1 MNIDNI
7 YINYYQYGKKRGTD
21 LVLLHGWGQNMQ
33 MMMPISNSFTN
44 MFRIT
49 VVDLPGFG
57 ASAEQKKALTIED
70 YADILNK
77 LFIKLKIKCVL
88 TLRSLRSQF
97 FRKRQSSCLLQ

>member
-44 MFRIT
+44 MFRETPSIT
-49 VVDLPGFG
+49 
-57 ASAEQKKALTIED
+57 I
-70 YADILNK
+70 
-77 LFIKLKIKCVL
+77 
-88 TLRSLRSQF
+88 
-97 FRKRQSSCLLQ
+97 

>member
-57 ASAEQKKALTIED
+57 ASAEPKKALTIED

-77 LFIKLKIKCVL
+77 LFIKLKLKIL
-88 TLRSLRSQF
+88 F
-97 FRKRQSSCLLQ
+97 